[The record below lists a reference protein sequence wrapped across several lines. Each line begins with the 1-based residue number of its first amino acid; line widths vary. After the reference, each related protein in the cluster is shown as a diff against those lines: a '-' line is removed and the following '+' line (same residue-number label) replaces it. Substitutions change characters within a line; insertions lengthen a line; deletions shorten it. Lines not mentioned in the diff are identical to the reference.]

1 MEELKNL
8 LTNPLK
14 DTDKGISLVEI
25 QNKFRQIA
33 QKMFNDYSIK
43 CGDKT
48 LRLAEIE
55 FYYYKKGVWE
65 NEWNTTTYYRAEK
78 DAGKL
83 FFHYSGVDICFQ
95 SDKNEFGG
103 ILIRSLI
110 EVDNNGKYMAL
121 HTGPLFCANL
131 MLNSCEK
138 ELPIIIKNDHSL
150 DYDDKTIK
158 SDLRFGVN
166 KETQEFEKEKNMELC
181 FFVTQYQ
188 YNDNNT
194 PLNWQEASETDVWN
208 YKTGDLIRKKRYY
221 NRFKNKKS

>member
-14 DTDKGISLVEI
+14 DTDKVISLVEI

-33 QKMFNDYSIK
+33 QKIFNDYSIK

-48 LRLAEIE
+48 FRLAEIE

-65 NEWNTTTYYRAEK
+65 SEWNTTTYYREEK

-138 ELPIIIKNDHSL
+138 ELPIIKNDHSL

-166 KETQEFEKEKNMELC
+166 KEAQEFEKEMNMELC